1 MLSLWIRHGEE
12 VHACRVKERAGR
24 VKERAGRVKERA
36 GRVKERACQPCF
48 NGDVYVELT

>member
-36 GRVKERACQPCF
+36 CQPCF